1 MLSYKALRMSQIIKQ
16 FNQKVQVLNQSGG
29 KQLLLSAKE
38 ARDLHFE
45 VLNLLAQISDL
56 ELKIRAL
63 EAGAPQQAVIAD
75 GGKFR

>member
-1 MLSYKALRMSQIIKQ
+1 MSQVIKQ

-38 ARDLHFE
+38 ARDLHAE
-45 VLNLLAQISDL
+45 VMNLLSQISDL
-56 ELKIRAL
+56 ELAIRSL
-63 EAGAPQQAVIAD
+63 ESAAPQQTVIAD

>member
-1 MLSYKALRMSQIIKQ
+1 MSQIIKQ

-38 ARDLHFE
+38 AKDLHYE
-45 VLNLLAQISDL
+45 VLNLLNRISEL
-56 ELKIRAL
+56 EVALRAIN
-63 EAGAPQQAVIAD
+63 EANASQPVIAD